1 MEQKNRILIVE
12 DDTDI
17 NNLLYTALQKA
28 GYETV
33 QAFSG
38 TEARMLFQMD
48 KAGFSLIL
56 LDLMLPGISGEE
68 VLAQIRKQGNTPVIV
83 LTAKDGLDEK
93 IGLLTSGADDY
104 ITKPFGT
111 SELLARIRTSLRHS
125 NRMASNSPLFIRPYK
140 CQGLMLDFEKRMVTL
155 DGKEIHLTPV
165 EYKIV
170 AYLSKN
176 SGKVMTYASVMEN
189 VWGPFTDNNNRIL
202 RVNMANIRRKIERN
216 PSQPQFLFTEVG
228 VGYRMC
234 EDENEM

>member
-1 MEQKNRILIVE
+1 MNDSYSILIIE
-12 DDTDI
+12 DEKNILGLISRTLKSNGYKVTTADTG
-17 NNLLYTALQKA
+17 KA
-28 GYETV
+28 GLSIINSQCPDLV
-33 QAFSG
+33 
-38 TEARMLFQMD
+38 
-48 KAGFSLIL
+48 L
-56 LDLMLPGISGEE
+56 LDLGLPDMDGNDIISSVRKWTSCPIIVISARTGEHDKVE
-68 VLAQIRKQGNTPVIV
+68 A
-83 LTAKDGLDEK
+83 LD
-93 IGLLTSGADDY
+93 LGADDY

-111 SELLARIRTSLRHS
+111 SELLARIRTSLRHG

-140 CQGLMLDFEKRMVTL
+140 CQGLILDFEKRMVTL
-155 DGKEIHLTPV
+155 DGTEIHLTPV

-170 AYLSKN
+170 AYLAKN

-234 EDENEM
+234 EDENEV

>member
-1 MEQKNRILIVE
+1 MRFTFTKFYTNVVIHYSANDFNNVLNEFLLVSPDLVIL
-12 DDTDI
+12 DI
-17 NNLLYTALQKA
+17 NLPNT
-28 GYETV
+28 
-33 QAFSG
+33 
-38 TEARMLFQMD
+38 D
-48 KAGFSLIL
+48 GFIL
-56 LDLMLPGISGEE
+56 CMK
-68 VLAQIRKQGNTPVIV
+68 IRKVSQVPIIFITGRDSQI
-83 LTAKDGLDEK
+83 DELQALSL
-93 IGLLTSGADDY
+93 GGDDY

-189 VWGPFTDNNNRIL
+189 VWGPFTDSNNRIL